1 MIVIIFNGHNNGW
14 SPIGLLMYYED
25 QMMNCVVV
33 VVGVLRN
40 EREEKKNLVF
50 SFNIL
55 ATKTITVIVRVK
67 SLPNKSNT

>member
-14 SPIGLLMYYED
+14 SAIGLLMYYED

-40 EREEKKNLVF
+40 EREEKKN

-55 ATKTITVIVRVK
+55 ATKTLIVIVRVK
-67 SLPNKSNT
+67 SLPNKSKT

>member
-1 MIVIIFNGHNNGW
+1 MIVIIFNGHNTGW
-14 SPIGLLMYYED
+14 SAIGLLMYYED

-33 VVGVLRN
+33 GVLRN
-40 EREEKKNLVF
+40 EREEKKNWVF